1 MSETFEIDGY
11 IIKIEQDHDRLN
23 PRTDYDNVGKMV
35 CWHRRYD
42 LGDEQPTCSPSEYLH
57 QMMCD
62 REYKL
67 HRKWVPDDIK
77 EKDLQAYIDKH
88 FVVLPLYLYDHSG
101 LSMST
106 GPFSCPWD
114 SGQVGFIYV
123 ESESKEYDDL
133 EAGLKGEVETY
144 DQYLRGDIWGYT
156 IEAPDGEIVDS
167 CWGFYGFSNCK
178 SEAEHIVSSYPKQL
192 VLCA

>member
-11 IIKIEQDHDRLN
+11 TIKIAEDYNPVN
-23 PRTDYDNVGKMV
+23 PRTEYDNVGKMV

-42 LGDEQPTCSPSEYLH
+42 LGDEQPTCSPDEYLH
-57 QMMCD
+57 QMMWERED
-62 REYKL
+62 RL
-67 HRKWVPDDIK
+67 HGKCIPDNIK
-77 EKDLQAYIDKH
+77 QEDLQAYIDKH

-106 GPFSCPWD
+106 GSFGCSWD

-144 DQYLRGDIWGYT
+144 NQYLEGDVWGYI
-156 IEAPDGEIVDS
+156 IEASDGETLGS
-167 CWGFYGFSNCK
+167 CSGFYGFNHCK

-192 VLCA
+192 ALCA